1 MDLDGTGAS
10 TLFLLN
16 PTGGVLGGDGLETR
30 VDLGAGCHVCLSTPS
45 ATRVYR
51 SAGSPARQ
59 HMSARVGAGA
69 CFEYMPDHVIPSP
82 GARFIQSIDLELAP
96 GAAAVLCDAW
106 SVGRPARGEA
116 WLFDLLD
123 SSVTARDS
131 EGLLFK
137 DRFALHGARSAES
150 LAMRQFQGEPAR
162 ALFAGMSAH
171 AALPLDRPFTAAFGL
186 ILGAALAFIIRPVL
200 VGLCLIP
207 AGLKSNERTFVLF
220 AGLKGAVPILLG
232 SFLLAAHVP
241 GAERL
246 YGIVAVV
253 VVFSVVV
260 QGSLTPAAARLLH
273 VPMRTVAPE
282 PWALGVRLRDE
293 PSGVHRLTIK
303 PRSPADGRT
312 IADLAGLP
320 GDAWISFIVR
330 DGQLVPNKGDT
341 RLQAG
346 DDVLVLAPSEL
357 HNDLTTV
364 FEGRHRR

>member
-1 MDLDGTGAS
+1 MSAPRSSGRSSAFHSALAS
-10 TLFLLN
+10 LAEIVAFI
-16 PTGGVLGGDGLETR
+16 VLGLTI
-30 VDLGAGCHVCLSTPS
+30 DLG
-45 ATRVYR
+45 
-51 SAGSPARQ
+51 
-59 HMSARVGAGA
+59 
-69 CFEYMPDHVIPSP
+69 VIAQADVWIP
-82 GARFIQSIDLELAP
+82 
-96 GAAAVLCDAW
+96 
-106 SVGRPARGEA
+106 
-116 WLFDLLD
+116 
-123 SSVTARDS
+123 
-131 EGLLFK
+131 
-137 DRFALHGARSAES
+137 
-150 LAMRQFQGEPAR
+150 
-162 ALFAGMSAH
+162 
-171 AALPLDRPFTAAFGL
+171 GL
-186 ILGAALAFIIRPVL
+186 ILGAALAFVIRPVL

-207 AGLKSNERTFVLF
+207 ARLRSNERNFVLF

-260 QGSLTPAAARLLH
+260 QGSLMPAAARLLR
-273 VPMRTVAPE
+273 VPMRVVEPE

-303 PRSPADGRT
+303 PGSPADGRT
-312 IADLAGLP
+312 IDDLAGLP
-320 GDAWISFIVR
+320 GDAWVSFIVR
-330 DGQLVPNKGDT
+330 DGQLVPIKGDT